1 MHFPAHYDPHYFKG
15 LTAEKLIT
23 KYDKGFPRKE
33 WHKIRE
39 RNEPLDCRV
48 YAYAAMK
55 ILNPD
60 FDAIQAR
67 LSQYKK
73 PIETQSQKQPVKRAR
88 RKMKMRGF

>member
-1 MHFPAHYDPHYFKG
+1 
-15 LTAEKLIT
+15 
-23 KYDKGFPRKE
+23 
-33 WHKIRE
+33 
-39 RNEPLDCRV
+39 V

-73 PIETQSQKQPVKRAR
+73 PNETQSQKQPVKRAR

>member
-1 MHFPAHYDPHYFKG
+1 MHFPTHYDPHYFKG

-67 LSQYKK
+67 VGQVSKNVQQK
-73 PIETQSQKQPVKRAR
+73 PSTVRRPIK